1 MLLCGVGCCLWT
13 CGLSGR
19 RARPWGR
26 AAPCAPRRQAV
37 RAASFDQR
45 LARHP
50 ARPCGPSGA
59 LHADGAFAADVA
71 RRVALIPSYGCQP
84 AISHVIPRRLIQTL
98 NLHHWNCNVF
108 GTSRKMTAI
117 NYVRHLAGGGVVAAR
132 FGQALPRASI
142 GASARR
148 PARPC
153 HPRAPQPACPAA
165 WPSDLS
171 GAAARPCGPS
181 GTLHAGGGG
190 GFALH
195 EALWRRVVGVSD
207 PRVVQFPPFCGG
219 EATA

>member
-13 CGLSGR
+13 RGFSGR

-26 AAPCAPRRQAV
+26 AAPWAPRRQAV
-37 RAASFDQR
+37 RAASFDQC

-98 NLHHWNCNVF
+98 NLHRWNCNVF
-108 GTSRKMTAI
+108 GTSRKTTAI
-117 NYVRHLAGGGVVAAR
+117 NYVRHLAGGSVSTASELS
-132 FGQALPRASI
+132 ALRASI

-165 WPSDLS
+165 RTSDLS
-171 GAAARPCGPS
+171 DA
-181 GTLHAGGGG
+181 LHAGGGG
-190 GFALH
+190 GFCSIRSWLSACR
-195 EALWRRVVGVSD
+195 RRVVVLMT
-207 PRVVQFPPFCGG
+207 PFPPFGG
-219 EATA
+219 GDVAV